1 MSLLSNIVTQ
11 VHSASVDVVGKI
23 DVPTGVP
30 SSLVSTTPFVSGLVK
45 FIMVVGGLFTFWQLL
60 IGGFQFVS
68 SGGDKGK
75 VAEGTQ
81 KIQMAITGLVI
92 MTASFVIISI
102 ISKLLFGE
110 FFFIL
115 APKIETIK

>member
-1 MSLLSNIVTQ
+1 MSLLNKIVTQ
-11 VHSASVDVVGKI
+11 AHAATDVVGSI
-23 DVPTGVP
+23 SVPTGVP
-30 SSLVSTTPFVSGLVK
+30 SALISTTPFVSGLVK
-45 FIMVVGGLFTFWQLL
+45 FIMVVGGLFSFWQLL
-60 IGGFQFVS
+60 IGGFQFIS

-81 KIQMAITGLVI
+81 KIQMAITGLVV

-115 APKIETIK
+115 APKIEVIK